1 MQNDISELYEKY
13 KLEQKN
19 IIDEININ
27 EIERIVVAFKELAS
41 SNKNL
46 WIAGN
51 GGSASTA
58 SHLVTDFSKG
68 VTNAKNRLKTYAIS
82 DFTSL
87 ITAIANDIS
96 YDEIFS
102 KTLELYANEG
112 DGLLI
117 LSVSGTSNNL
127 IKTLD
132 IVKNKDLRLFTIL
145 GSRGIQLNSEAEV
158 GIILNSN
165 DYQIVENIHLIIG
178 HLIHKMLNK

>member
-1 MQNDISELYEKY
+1 MQNSIYELYEKY
-13 KLEQKN
+13 RREQKN
-19 IIDEININ
+19 IIDEINID
-27 EIERIVVAFKELAS
+27 EIERIVVALKELALL
-41 SNKNL
+41 NKNL

-68 VTNAKNRLKTYAIS
+68 VTNSANRLKTYAMS

-87 ITAIANDIS
+87 ITAIANDNS

-102 KTLELYANEG
+102 KTLELYANNG

-132 IVKNKDLRLFTIL
+132 IVKIKDLRLFTIL
-145 GSRGIQLNSEAEV
+145 GSRGIQLNSEAEA
-158 GIILNSN
+158 GIIVNSN
-165 DYQIVENIHLIIG
+165 DYQIVENVHLFIG
-178 HLIHKMLNK
+178 HLIHKMLNN

>member
-1 MQNDISELYEKY
+1 MQNNISELYEKY
-13 KLEQKN
+13 RLEQKN
-19 IIDEININ
+19 IIDEINID
-27 EIERIVVAFKELAS
+27 EIERLILVLKELAL

-68 VTNAKNRLKTYAIS
+68 VTNSINRLRTYAIS

-87 ITAIANDIS
+87 VTAIANDNS

-102 KTLELYANEG
+102 KTLELYANNG

-117 LSVSGTSNNL
+117 LSVSGTSKNL
-127 IKTLD
+127 IKTLE
-132 IVKNKDLRLFTIL
+132 IVKSKGLRLFSIL
-145 GSRGIQLNSEAEV
+145 GLNGSQLNSKAEV
-158 GIILNSN
+158 GIIINSN
-165 DYQIVENIHLIIG
+165 DYQIVENAHLIIG
-178 HLIHKMLNK
+178 HLIHKRLNI